1 MEFLD
6 NSDVVVINVLN
17 DGPGS
22 QSCQTWGENGDD
34 RIPIIIKESPNG
46 SGMLGDFNNWF
57 SGSGDWNVAY
67 SSPHFI
73 FIDKDFR
80 YVHLSG
86 EDYNEIID
94 KIDELLDN

>member
-1 MEFLD
+1 
-6 NSDVVVINVLN
+6 
-17 DGPGS
+17 
-22 QSCQTWGENGDD
+22 
-34 RIPIIIKESPNG
+34 
-46 SGMLGDFNNWF
+46 
-57 SGSGDWNVAY
+57 Y